1 MEGEIIMTMSMESL
15 MTEEEWNA
23 LMEKIDRELA
33 EEEEKED

>member
-1 MEGEIIMTMSMESL
+1 MTIAMESL

-33 EEEEKED
+33 EEEEE

>member
-1 MEGEIIMTMSMESL
+1 MTIAMESL

-33 EEEEKED
+33 EEEG

>member
-1 MEGEIIMTMSMESL
+1 MTMAMESL

>member
-1 MEGEIIMTMSMESL
+1 MTIAMESL

-33 EEEEKED
+33 EEEVSYDIL

>member
-1 MEGEIIMTMSMESL
+1 MTIAMESL

-33 EEEEKED
+33 EEED

>member
-1 MEGEIIMTMSMESL
+1 MTIAMESL

-33 EEEEKED
+33 EEEN